1 MKKETGLCM
10 GCMSEKNNSGPC
22 QVCGYIENSAYLP
35 DYLPPSTLLNERYLV
50 GKLLSH
56 NGEGALY
63 LGYDTAENKK
73 ITIKEYMPATLC
85 IRNKESG
92 LITVKDD
99 CLPLYKSYLSE
110 FADLHKTLMNG
121 MGDSCI
127 RKVYNIFAENNT
139 GYIIMEY
146 LEGMTLKDYLSE
158 NGNIMKWAEAEVFFQ
173 PVFTALSRL
182 HSKGIVHRGLSTDT
196 IFVRKNGR
204 AAIIGVA
211 ISAGRT
217 AESRIDCE
225 IYDGFAACEQYA
237 VSERQGSWTDV
248 YGMSAVLYRVLT
260 GKTPPSAKSREAGD
274 IIVPLMKVNPEIP
287 KYISDAVMAGLNLDQ
302 NERTHSVDELV
313 KQLYTKPEAAL
324 ASDSDDEMDGPV
336 TPAVNNTPR
345 RVQPPVQQRS
355 GQPVRRPV
363 KKNSNTKKKKSK
375 NKETK
380 SNAGLAVGLI
390 FFFALIIALVIAI
403 IYFSNETVRLNETP
417 SDTTGTEETTP
428 VYTISTEATTE
439 EPVTEETAPTTQPP
453 AGEIILM
460 PDFINR
466 FFNSSLE
473 VRYSMLKFVPE
484 YEFSNEY
491 AEGIIFDQDIE
502 EGTQVTSGTEIKIK
516 VSKGPNAVP
525 LPDYVGLKVSE
536 YIERLEELNIPYK
549 KIKEETTE
557 VKKNYVVRC
566 DREVG
571 DLISFATEE
580 GEEIEPVKVYYAVKP
595 VETTPEETEEAPVE
609 EEASAEEET
618 PVEE

>member
-1 MKKETGLCM
+1 M
-10 GCMSEKNNSGPC
+10 GCMSEKHYSGPC

-63 LGYDTAENKK
+63 LGYDTVENKK
-73 ITIKEYMPATLC
+73 ITIKEYMPAALC
-85 IRNKESG
+85 IRNKETG

-110 FADLHKTLMNG
+110 YADLHKTLMNG

-146 LEGMTLKDYLSE
+146 LEGMVLKDYLSE

-204 AAIIGVA
+204 AAIIDVA

-225 IYDGFAACEQYA
+225 MYEGFAACEQYA

-302 NERTHSVDELV
+302 NERTHSIDELV
-313 KQLYTKPEAAL
+313 KQLYTKPEAVEA
-324 ASDSDDEMDGPV
+324 AVAVEESDGPV
-336 TPAVNNTPR
+336 TPAVENVPHPVR
-345 RVQPPVQQRS
+345 RPVQQKT
-355 GQPVRRPV
+355 GQPVRRPD
-363 KKNSNTKKKKSK
+363 KSKNAPKKKSSK
-375 NKETK
+375 NKNTK

-390 FFFALIIALVIAI
+390 FFFALVIALVIAI
-403 IYFSNETVRLNETP
+403 IYFSNETVKLNENP
-417 SDTTGTEETTP
+417 SDTTETTESNP
-428 VYTISTEATTE
+428 VYTIETEATTE
-439 EPVTEETAPTTQPP
+439 EPVTEETEPTTEPP
-453 AGEIILM
+453 SGDIILM

-473 VRYSMLKFVPE
+473 VRYSMLKFIPE
-484 YEFSNEY
+484 YEYSNEY
-491 AEGIIFDQDIE
+491 SEGIIFDQDIE

-516 VSKGPNAVP
+516 VSKGPDSVP

-571 DLISFATEE
+571 EPISLVAEE

-595 VETTPEETEEAPVE
+595 VETTAEEAPAEENTPSEEITTVGEEAPVE
-609 EEASAEEET
+609 E
-618 PVEE
+618 

>member
-10 GCMSEKNNSGPC
+10 GCMSEKQYSGPC

-63 LGYDTAENKK
+63 LGYDTVENKK

-158 NGNIMKWAEAEVFFQ
+158 NGNVMKWTEAEVFFQ

-196 IFVRKNGR
+196 VFVRKNGR
-204 AAIIGVA
+204 AAVIGVA

-225 IYDGFAACEQYA
+225 MYEGFAACEQYA

-302 NERTHSVDELV
+302 NERTHSIDELA
-313 KQLYTKPEAAL
+313 KQLYTKPVTAEAPEAEEE
-324 ASDSDDEMDGPV
+324 ADGPV
-336 TPAVNNTPR
+336 TPAVESVHR
-345 RVQPPVQQRS
+345 RVQQPVQQRA
-355 GQPVRRPV
+355 GQPVRRPSKKTSNQK
-363 KKNSNTKKKKSK
+363 KKNSK
-375 NKETK
+375 NKNNK

-390 FFFALIIALVIAI
+390 FFFALVIALVIAI
-403 IYFSNETVRLNETP
+403 IYFSNETVRLNENP
-417 SDTTGTEETTP
+417 SDTEETTP
-428 VYTISTEATTE
+428 VYTIATEATTE

-453 AGEIILM
+453 SGEIILM

-491 AEGIIFDQDIE
+491 SEGIIFDQDIE

-516 VSKGPNAVP
+516 VSKGPDAVP

-536 YIERLEELNIPYK
+536 YVERLEELNIPYE

-571 DLISFATEE
+571 DLISFVVEE

-595 VETTPEETEEAPVE
+595 VETTPEETEETPVE
-609 EEASAEEET
+609 EEATSEEEAPAEE
-618 PVEE
+618 